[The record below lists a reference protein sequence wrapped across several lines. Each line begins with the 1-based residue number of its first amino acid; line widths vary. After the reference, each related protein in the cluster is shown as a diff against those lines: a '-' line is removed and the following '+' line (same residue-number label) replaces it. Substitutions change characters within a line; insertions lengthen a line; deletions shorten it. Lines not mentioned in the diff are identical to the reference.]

1 MLHLLKIHDIGVLK
15 GIYTMEPWSLVST
28 LGLAYMYVIST
39 GECPSWRSA
48 SAGRPIWCRRA
59 RGMHMER
66 DVAVEPWRCIY
77 TDLRRRKKARA
88 PCVPGTDA
96 SSYAGF
102 MNPKHQTRPEQTRI
116 SLVLRRM
123 PPGAYQTFSGGAV
136 YAERT
141 IKALLNHPIHFVRAI
156 FRNTPL

>member
-1 MLHLLKIHDIGVLK
+1 
-15 GIYTMEPWSLVST
+15 MEPWSLVST

-123 PPGAYQTFSGGAV
+123 HLGHTKRS
-136 YAERT
+136 ERRRRIRRENNQGFVEPSNTLRPRDISQYT
-141 IKALLNHPIHFVRAI
+141 IMNYLENY
-156 FRNTPL
+156 

>member
-1 MLHLLKIHDIGVLK
+1 
-15 GIYTMEPWSLVST
+15 MEPWSLVST
-28 LGLAYMYVIST
+28 LGLAYVIST

-59 RGMHMER
+59 RGILRLHMER

-116 SLVLRRM
+116 SLVLRRIWGI
-123 PPGAYQTFSGGAV
+123 PNVQSGGAV

-141 IKALLNHPIHFVRAI
+141 IKALLNHPKHFVRAI